1 MNTIQQK
8 FNSVINRISENET
21 IRTELFRE
29 KYALERAHFDEIYV
43 GKFWLK
49 ESNDDLIYSYWK
61 GCIIDDPLINNS
73 GIFDC
78 FTFNGDGNK
87 TSFNKDYLTH
97 SMLPF
102 CKEEITEKE
111 YSEALER
118 FKNKF
123 FEFIRIER
131 KVLIE
136 KT

>member
-1 MNTIQQK
+1 MNTIKQK
-8 FNSVINRISENET
+8 FNSVINRIAENET

-29 KYALERAHFDEIYV
+29 KHALERAHFDEIYV

-49 ESNDDLIYSYWK
+49 ESNDDLIYSYCK
-61 GCIIDDPLINNS
+61 GSVNEQLMIL
-73 GIFDC
+73 GVFDY
-78 FTFNGDGNK
+78 FKISAEGLTYFV
-87 TSFNKDYLTH
+87 KDYEEY
-97 SMLPF
+97 SMFLL
-102 CKEEITEKE
+102 CEKEITPEE

-131 KVLIE
+131 KVLVE